1 MYQTCGKSVKR
12 GHTAGLEDHRRPG
25 LTSVRLLKDA
35 TPREETHTN
44 HKMSRNAAIISILA
58 ALAVGLVLGYAVG
71 IQRSKRASPPTRATA
86 GNVVEV
92 FRQAAQKDDDAARQ
106 DCLRAKLGP
115 ERYAALVLNPN
126 AATTEDQFKILPCS
140 GT

>member
-1 MYQTCGKSVKR
+1 
-12 GHTAGLEDHRRPG
+12 
-25 LTSVRLLKDA
+25 
-35 TPREETHTN
+35 
-44 HKMSRNAAIISILA
+44 MSRNAAIISILA

-71 IQRSKRASPPTRATA
+71 IQRSKRATSPNRATA